1 MDATE
6 FQQIASQAGKPVIV
20 DFWAP
25 WCAPCRATR
34 PILEKLA
41 AQYAGKVGFMQVNAD
56 DSPDLVRQ
64 FRVMGIPT
72 LLVFQDGAV
81 ASRITGARSESDYA
95 TMFESLASGRQVK
108 ATIPIF
114 DRALRLS
121 AGLLLIAAGYSTGSW
136 LAAGAGALVAFLGV
150 YDRCPVW
157 RALTGAFRR

>member
-1 MDATE
+1 MDTSE
-6 FQQIASQAGKPVIV
+6 LQQIVSQAGKPVIV

-25 WCAPCRATR
+25 WCAPCRAVK

-41 AQYAGKVGFMQVNAD
+41 AAYAGKVSFIQVNAD
-56 DSPDLVRQ
+56 DSPELVRQ

-81 ASRITGARSESDYA
+81 ASRITGARSEGDYA
-95 TMFESLASGRQVK
+95 GMFESLASGREVK

-114 DRALRLS
+114 DRALRLG
-121 AGLLLIAAGYSTGSW
+121 AGLLLVVVGYSTGSW

-157 RALTGAFRR
+157 RALTGLLKR